1 MEDTGLRRRRTR
13 ADSDSDA
20 RAAAA
25 PVAPVAPVAAAAP
38 AASTAP
44 TVAAVPPTS
53 TSKPSIDS
61 GVDYSDLPPAT
72 MAAAFYTSKGIE
84 LLSFAKRK
92 FEQHGFLTRLVAPN
106 AEHNV
111 LLINLPYENMLI
123 TAEELGLR
131 KRDLEGN
138 IRTFRAADADMFASS
153 IDTSLL
159 FSQSEQLLCLEYR
172 LDRIKP
178 DSNFDDVLG
187 NESILEWCKRQHYLD
202 DVFPLHDPASA
213 NQIMSELSFAKPLYD
228 VGGISK
234 IQDYFGDKVALYFSF
249 LVFYT
254 KMLVTCAIAGA
265 IASLLSYL
273 MPSRS
278 SALLFLYSIFAT
290 LWAALLTSLWKRKN
304 VEIVYMWTSLIMGDS
319 SDMSLMSMTKKEDLR
334 RKFFGIEVS
343 HRITGEK
350 VIVFPKR
357 QRMMRLAVSFVVV
370 LISLFLSTRLMMLG
384 LDFED
389 IMNNWLET
397 KAHLHKWSSPL
408 IMKKIVLKNVP
419 LVVYLGSLNILNAAY
434 NVIAKKLTDNEN
446 HKYNSEYENSL
457 VLKLVLFQFL
467 NMNMAYLYVAF
478 VRRDYERLASSIR
491 SVLLVELV
499 IGNIKE
505 TVIPIFLARR
515 RRQAKL
521 DEALKKKKEQNPDLD
536 ESECFVQPSDL
547 DPISTQLE
555 MEPDNGVFEDYF
567 ELVRQFSQVTL
578 FAAAFPMGA
587 VLAVINNFIEVY
599 TDTYKLIYMTRR
611 SSPRRALDIGAWV
624 RAFEFISVVSIM
636 TNLGIITVTGD
647 HAHAVVGRG
656 IPKTEEYF
664 WMIAIEHILL
674 VVRVGLMT
682 VYEGIPSWVRDQRAK
697 ERYLAAKK
705 SSSQRS

>member
-1 MEDTGLRRRRTR
+1 MDDTGLRRRRGQ
-13 ADSDSDA
+13 AGDPDA
-20 RAAAA
+20 RAAQPA
-25 PVAPVAPVAAAAP
+25 PASAPAAAP
-38 AASTAP
+38 GAA
-44 TVAAVPPTS
+44 
-53 TSKPSIDS
+53 IDS

-72 MAAAFYTSKGIE
+72 MAAAFFTSKGIE
-84 LLSFAKRK
+84 LLNFAKRK
-92 FEQHGFLTRLVAPN
+92 VEQRGVTTRLVAPN
-106 AEHNV
+106 PEYNV
-111 LLINLPYENMLI
+111 LLMNLPYDNMLS

-138 IRTFRAADADMFASS
+138 IRTFRAADVDLFASS

-187 NESILEWCKRQHYLD
+187 NESILEWCKRQNYLD
-202 DVFPLHDPASA
+202 DVFPLHDPTAA
-213 NQIMSELSFAKPLYD
+213 NQIMAELSFAKPLYD

-234 IQDYFGDKVALYFSF
+234 LQDYFGDKVALYFCF

-254 KMLVTCAIAGA
+254 KMLVTCAIAGGTVA
-265 IASLLSYL
+265 MLSFL
-273 MPSRS
+273 IPTRS
-278 SALLFLYSIFAT
+278 SVLLFLYSIFST

-350 VIVFPKR
+350 IVVFPKR

-370 LISLFLSTRLMMLG
+370 LVSLFVSTRLMMAG

-389 IMNNWLET
+389 IMNEWLET
-397 KAHLHKWSSPL
+397 KADLYKWSSPVL
-408 IMKKIVLKNVP
+408 MKTIVLKNVP
-419 LVVYLGSLNILNAAY
+419 LVVYLACLNILNMAY
-434 NVIAKKLTDNEN
+434 NIIAKKLTENEN
-446 HKYNSEYENSL
+446 HKYNSEHENSL

-536 ESECFVQPSDL
+536 ESECFVKPSDL

-555 MEPDNGVFEDYF
+555 MEPDSGVFEDYF
-567 ELVRQFSQVTL
+567 ELVRQFSQITL
-578 FAAAFPMGA
+578 FAAAFPLGA
-587 VLAVINNFIEVY
+587 VLAAINNFIEVY
-599 TDTYKLIYMTRR
+599 TDTYKLIHMTRR

-624 RAFEFISVVSIM
+624 RAFEFISVMSIM
-636 TNLGIITVTGD
+636 TNLGIITVTGE
-647 HAHAVVGRG
+647 HAHAVVGKG

-674 VVRVGLMT
+674 IVRVGLMT
-682 VYEGIPSWVRDQRAK
+682 MYEGIPSWVRDQRAK
-697 ERYLAAKK
+697 ERYLASKK
-705 SSSQRS
+705 SRSQTS

>member
-1 MEDTGLRRRRTR
+1 
-13 ADSDSDA
+13 
-20 RAAAA
+20 
-25 PVAPVAPVAAAAP
+25 
-38 AASTAP
+38 
-44 TVAAVPPTS
+44 
-53 TSKPSIDS
+53 
-61 GVDYSDLPPAT
+61 

-84 LLSFAKRK
+84 LLNFAKRK
-92 FEQHGFLTRLVAPN
+92 VEQHGVVTRLVAPN
-106 AEHNV
+106 SEFNV
-111 LLINLPYENMLI
+111 MLMNLPFAKMLT

-131 KRDLEGN
+131 KRDLEGK
-138 IRTFRAADADMFASS
+138 IRTFRAADVDMFASAM
-153 IDTSLL
+153 DHPRL

-187 NESILEWCKRQHYLD
+187 KESILEWCKRQHYLD
-202 DVFPLHDPASA
+202 DVFPLHDPVAA
-213 NQIMSELSFAKPLYD
+213 GQVISELSLSKPLYD

-234 IQDYFGDKVALYFSF
+234 LQDYFGDKVALYFCF

-254 KMLVTCAIAGA
+254 KMLITCAIGGA
-265 IASLLSYL
+265 TVTLLTYV
-273 MPSRS
+273 MPARS
-278 SALLFLYSIFAT
+278 PILLFMYSIFSA

-304 VEIVYMWTSLIMGDS
+304 VEIVYMWNSLIMGDS

-350 VIVFPKR
+350 IIVFPKR
-357 QRMMRLAVSFVVV
+357 QRMMRLAISFVVV
-370 LISLFLSTRLMMLG
+370 ILALFVSTRLMMAG

-389 IMNNWLET
+389 IMDNWLAT
-397 KAHLHKWSSPL
+397 KADLYKWSSPL
-408 IMKKIVLKNVP
+408 IMKTIVLKNVP
-419 LVVYLGSLNILNAAY
+419 LGVYLASLNILNAAY
-434 NVIAKKLTDNEN
+434 SVIAKKLTENEN
-446 HKYNSEYENSL
+446 HKYNSEHENSL

-478 VRRDYERLASSIR
+478 IRRDYERLASSIR
-491 SVLLVELV
+491 SVLLVELI

-515 RRQAKL
+515 RRKAKL

-536 ESECFVQPSDL
+536 ESECFVKPSDL

-567 ELVRQFSQVTL
+567 ELLRQFSQVTL
-578 FAAAFPMGA
+578 FAAAFPLGA
-587 VLAVINNFIEVY
+587 VLAAINNFVEVY

-636 TNLGIITVTGD
+636 TNLGIITVTARY
-647 HAHAVVGRG
+647 AHAVVGKG
-656 IPKTEEYF
+656 ISRTEEYF
-664 WMIAIEHILL
+664 WMIAIEHVLL

-682 VYEGIPSWVRDQRAK
+682 IYEGIPSWVRDQRAK
-697 ERYLAAKK
+697 ERYLASKK